1 MNYSGLIDFHGW
13 KRAEIYLLNIEFRDQ
28 TETEIVLNE
37 KYTMRSVWRVF
48 LPAKTLCSVAF
59 RRNIGGVG

>member
-48 LPAKTLCSVAF
+48 LPAKTLRNVAF